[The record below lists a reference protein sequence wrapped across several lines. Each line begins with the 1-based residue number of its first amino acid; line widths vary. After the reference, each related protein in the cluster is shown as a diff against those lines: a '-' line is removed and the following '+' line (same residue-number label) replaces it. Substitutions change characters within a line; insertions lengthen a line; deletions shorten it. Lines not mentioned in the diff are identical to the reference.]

1 MIIKYMNLI
10 LVALPFEVRLV
21 EFNNEG
27 TVELNNVG
35 LVEFN
40 IVGTVELAL
49 FIAQLNLFF

>member
-35 LVEFN
+35 LVE
-40 IVGTVELAL
+40 LAL